1 MKKRIKI
8 VLIVIVSIS
17 LFSISCSKK
26 HEFNTSSII
35 PAARGEVAVKKDNNK
50 NYRITIKLS
59 YLAEPNRLNPA
70 KTTYVVWQV
79 SDENKTI
86 NLGQIISTSKLHV
99 TFETVSSSKTK
110 VIFITAEDDG
120 NTQYPGNMK
129 VLETDRF

>member
-1 MKKRIKI
+1 MKNRIKV
-8 VLIVIVSIS
+8 VLIFILSVS
-17 LFSISCSKK
+17 LLSISCSKK
-26 HEFNTSSII
+26 YEFKTSSII
-35 PAARGEVAVKKDNNK
+35 PAARGEVVVKKDNNK
-50 NYRITIKLS
+50 NYRITLKLS
-59 YLAEPNRLNPA
+59 HLAEPNRLNPA

-99 TFETVSSSKTK
+99 TFESVSSSKPK